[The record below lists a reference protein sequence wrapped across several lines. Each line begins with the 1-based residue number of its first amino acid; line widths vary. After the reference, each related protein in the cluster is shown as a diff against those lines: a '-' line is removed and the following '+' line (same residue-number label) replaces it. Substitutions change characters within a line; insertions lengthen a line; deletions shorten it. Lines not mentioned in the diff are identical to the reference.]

1 MVYKNPIVERDERIF
16 VLEKE
21 KAELRSELPDLKEKL
36 KKMTKQLDAEQK
48 DKAQKDSRVSRAI
61 KITEH
66 RVAEAIKSD
75 YTFLTDNPQMISLLA
90 LFQERADFEVDAEN
104 DLVKPILEEGFLQV
118 ISQDINDISQL
129 SELKVPMDMVKER
142 VGEVK
147 NKVLEGLKG
156 RWIKQSSGGG
166 GTRRNSVS
174 SLVSSQSK
182 RDRESLEYFER
193 TNKQRTTSPSHS
205 N

>member
-1 MVYKNPIVERDERIF
+1 M
-16 VLEKE
+16 
-21 KAELRSELPDLKEKL
+21 
-36 KKMTKQLDAEQK
+36 
-48 DKAQKDSRVSRAI
+48 
-61 KITEH
+61 
-66 RVAEAIKSD
+66 
-75 YTFLTDNPQMISLLA
+75 
-90 LFQERADFEVDAEN
+90 
-104 DLVKPILEEGFLQV
+104 VKPILEEGFLQV